1 MRLET
6 RVLCA
11 TLSRNYLSV
20 NAGWAQNLRF
30 VSSLINN
37 NFGYHNRFVNV
48 DGVLKFVG

>member
-6 RVLCA
+6 RVSCA

-20 NAGWAQNLRF
+20 NAGWAQNQRL

-37 NFGYHNRFVNV
+37 TFGYHNRFVNV